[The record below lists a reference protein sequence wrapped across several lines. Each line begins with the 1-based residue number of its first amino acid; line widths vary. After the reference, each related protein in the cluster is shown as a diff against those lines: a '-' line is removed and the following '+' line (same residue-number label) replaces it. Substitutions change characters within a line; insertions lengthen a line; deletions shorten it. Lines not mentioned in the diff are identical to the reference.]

1 MPIPN
6 VTARLLKHG
15 PQGLSDAELVAALL
29 DTLPEPLN
37 TAEAILQA
45 FRGVGGLTH
54 LDPDSLSKIA
64 GLDESARARLLAATE
79 IGQRILR
86 VIPDPP
92 PRVSSA
98 DDAIHHLRDM
108 RHLAQEHVRVLLLDS
123 HEHLIGIETLYIG
136 TMNITVLRT
145 AEVFR
150 PAILRNCPAL
160 LLAHNH
166 PMGEATPSPE
176 DIEITRDLIAAGKL
190 LDIRL
195 VDHLIISPLGW
206 TSLRRAGFGF
216 ENA

>member
-1 MPIPN
+1 MPNPII
-6 VTARLLKHG
+6 TERLLKHG
-15 PQGLSDAELVAALL
+15 PQGLSDAELLATVL
-29 DTLPEPLN
+29 DTLPDPLN

-45 FRGVGGLTH
+45 GRGLGGLAH

-64 GLDESARARLLAATE
+64 GLDESARARLLAALE

-92 PRVSSA
+92 PRISSA
-98 DDAIHHLRDM
+98 DDAIHYLHDM
-108 RHLAQEHVRVLLLDS
+108 RHLAQEHVRILLLDS
-123 HEHLIGIETLYIG
+123 QEHLIGIETLYIG
-136 TMNITVLRT
+136 TMNITVLRV

-166 PMGEATPSPE
+166 PMGDAAPSPE
-176 DIEITRDLIAAGKL
+176 DIEMTRDLIAAGKL

-195 VDHLIISPLGW
+195 VDHLILSPLGW
-206 TSLRRAGFGF
+206 TSLRRSGFGF

>member
-1 MPIPN
+1 MPNPN
-6 VTARLLKHG
+6 ITARLLRHG
-15 PQGLSDAELVAALL
+15 PQGLSDTELLAALL
-29 DTLPEPLN
+29 DNLPDPLN

-45 FRGVGGLTH
+45 CRGLGGLAH
-54 LDPDSLSKIA
+54 LNLDSLSKIA
-64 GLDESARARLLAATE
+64 SLDESARARLLAAIE
-79 IGQRILR
+79 IGQRIVR

-92 PRVSSA
+92 PRISGA
-98 DDAIHHLRDM
+98 DDAIHHLHDM

-123 HEHLIGIETLYIG
+123 QEHLIGIETLYIG
-136 TMNITVLRT
+136 TVNITVLRI

-166 PMGEATPSPE
+166 PMGEAVPSPE
-176 DIEITRDLIAAGKL
+176 DIEMTRDLIAAGKL

-206 TSLRRAGFGF
+206 TSLRRSGFGF
-216 ENA
+216 EDA